1 MGPKNNAKSLFQLF
15 VGVCSFQ
22 AITTC
27 VCQRE
32 SLHRAIMRH
41 INFLSTAE
49 CSVPWLPDRSKIVV
63 QGATSDPALSEKS
76 GANEATVIRAGLK
89 TTGQEGEREST

>member
-1 MGPKNNAKSLFQLF
+1 MKSLFQLF

-27 VCQRE
+27 VCQSE

-63 QGATSDPALSEKS
+63 QGPASDPALSEKS
-76 GANEATVIRAGLK
+76 EANGATVIRAGLK
-89 TTGQEGEREST
+89 TTGKEGEREST

>member
-1 MGPKNNAKSLFQLF
+1 MGPRNNEKSLFQLF

-32 SLHRAIMRH
+32 SLRRAIMRL

-49 CSVPWLPDRSKIVV
+49 RSGPRPYDRSKTVV
-63 QGATSDPALSEKS
+63 KGAA
-76 GANEATVIRAGLK
+76 
-89 TTGQEGEREST
+89 